1 MTDYK
6 NMSAAQIK
14 TAYEEEQKRYI
25 QLKSKGVNVDMTR
38 GRPSKDQLEIAM
50 PMLKAAGDYDYIY
63 DGLDA
68 RNYGEPAGIK
78 PARELFAELLEVN
91 SDEIEARLI

>member
-25 QLKSKGVNVDMTR
+25 QLKSKGVNVDMTDR
-38 GRPSKDQLEIAM
+38 KSTRL
-50 PMLKAAGDYDYIY
+50 
-63 DGLDA
+63 
-68 RNYGEPAGIK
+68 
-78 PARELFAELLEVN
+78 N
-91 SDEIEARLI
+91 SSHS

>member
-1 MTDYK
+1 MADYK

-50 PMLKAAGDYDYIY
+50 PMLKAAGDFWQRLFCCFFIRE
-63 DGLDA
+63 
-68 RNYGEPAGIK
+68 RNIK
-78 PARELFAELLEVN
+78 K
-91 SDEIEARLI
+91 